1 MEKTTTTSLRSQTN
15 ARLTCH
21 AWEISGQLRKLANRF
36 PQSRDNILSYSERL
50 EAMSM
55 NLLSLFPIL
64 NSLPNRDL
72 IIARHHLGAC
82 HRFINTLYGL
92 QELLVIC
99 ASNPK
104 LRPVILL
111 SEKRLSLLSEDA
123 LLHFQQALSN
133 MEASIGRAI
142 YSMRESFKYNGE
154 LCSSLEV

>member
-1 MEKTTTTSLRSQTN
+1 MEETATTSLRNQKT
-15 ARLTCH
+15 ARLTCN

-55 NLLSLFPIL
+55 NLISLFPIL

-72 IIARHHLGAC
+72 IIARHHLGTC
-82 HRFINTLYGL
+82 HSFINMFHGL

-99 ASNPK
+99 ASNSK

-111 SEKRLSLLSEDA
+111 SGKCLSLLSEDA

-133 MEASIGRAI
+133 METSIGRAI

-154 LCSSLEV
+154 LCSDLEV